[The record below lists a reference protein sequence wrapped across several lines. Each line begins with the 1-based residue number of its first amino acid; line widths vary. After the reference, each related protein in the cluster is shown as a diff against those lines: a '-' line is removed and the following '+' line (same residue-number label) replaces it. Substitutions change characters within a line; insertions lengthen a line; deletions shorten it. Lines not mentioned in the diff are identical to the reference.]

1 MKAVDAFL
9 VGKMFKN
16 KTPFEFM
23 NEVIKKQ
30 GITLGPINL
39 KCKVCNGT
47 GVNGYFHTSH
57 FPIPCDCVI
66 TEELKAYLAGM
77 PKRSCRAQ
85 RRAQINKM
93 PQWKR
98 RQVQVAAQLS
108 NLIKEVSNGQAD
120 EARPG

>member
-1 MKAVDAFL
+1 MKAIDNVMYN
-9 VGKMFKN
+9 GMFKG

-23 NEVIKKQ
+23 NDAVKKQ
-30 GITLGPINL
+30 GITLGPIDP
-39 KCKVCNGT
+39 KCKCCNGT

-77 PKRSCRAQ
+77 PKPTSRAQ
-85 RRAQINKM
+85 RRAQINEM

-98 RQVQVAAQLS
+98 RQVPVAAQLN
-108 NLIKEVSNGQAD
+108 NLIQEVSREEAN
-120 EARPG
+120 EAR